1 MMKTAFLRPLI
12 TSLGA
17 AGTSAIIFSYFGQGE
32 ILFAVIAFLIVLMGS
47 LLLSSLDEKKQFPLL
62 AILFIILLAGLLLFK
77 STLTESA
84 VSASIPL
91 MNTLSEP
98 YDVEM
103 EIPKLA
109 VPVSEMPAKLSLSLF
124 ISWFFLAGSLSK
136 AGSLLAGLISFFA
149 LLLGFYYG
157 LNPAPLGLIFS
168 AAYVMTLPAI
178 LKSRGPG
185 HPEIGAFGAAL
196 ALGILISLV
205 FPENRYQQPAIFSA
219 LQEKI
224 VEFVDPYDPV
234 FHAGNAYTG
243 MMKGA
248 AGHQKLGTS
257 NGIHYTGRIIA
268 DIEAPEMPHRLY
280 LRSWVGGEYGNNQ
293 WKDLPADS
301 YGSVK
306 QLFEQNQGEWYDQGA
321 WLMAVIERNP
331 ALVQMLENYMDQDD
345 PLKGRKKEF
354 AVDALYEKTRF
365 LLLPYDATF
374 GAPLFT
380 YDRAPVSPKGK
391 AYSTYIWN
399 LPAGPLLSMMGQE
412 SISDGYYRVY
422 VGAESRYSE
431 WVYKHYLEIPESV
444 KESLSSFGNIST
456 VKTLAEKRQRV
467 AEIRAF
473 LARNYT
479 YSTAPGRVP
488 AGKDF
493 ISYFLTENKKGCCT
507 SFASAGVMLL
517 RASGIPARYA
527 SGMTA
532 GSEEIREAPTLPDG
546 LHTVSLNDR
555 HAHAWAEVYV
565 DGLGWRPV
573 EFTPGYEGNENPF
586 PIPPEKQR
594 NEKGA
599 PDAPP
604 DPKSPK
610 MNPDADKPQSQPKGQ
625 PNGEGQTQ
633 EQAGNPPGM
642 NPRQMNNAGKPLPKG
657 LLLIPL
663 LLLTVIGFLAW
674 RLTAVS
680 RMISKAHRD
689 KESFNRLIAYMERLT
704 AYEGIPAK
712 GSYEKQ
718 KKLLTE
724 DQRLTGLSEVTDLLI
739 RSKYSG
745 TPLSAEEKMR
755 AAELV
760 RQARKNC
767 IEDMNL
773 MEMVKFRILRK
784 M

>member
-32 ILFAVIAFLIVLMGS
+32 ILFAVIAFLIVLKGS

-84 VSASIPL
+84 ISASIPL
-91 MNTLSEP
+91 INTLSEP

-136 AGSLLAGLISFFA
+136 AGTLLAGLISFFA

-157 LNPAPLGLIFS
+157 LNPAPLGLILS

-224 VEFVDPYDPV
+224 VGFVDPYDPV

-243 MMKGA
+243 MMKGT
-248 AGHQKLGTS
+248 AGHQRLGTS

-321 WLMAVIERNP
+321 WLMTVIERNP
-331 ALVQMLENYMDQDD
+331 ALVQMLENYMDRDD

-391 AYSTYIWN
+391 AYSTYIWD

-493 ISYFLTENKKGCCT
+493 ISYFLTENKKGYCT
-507 SFASAGVMLL
+507 YFASAGVMLL
-517 RASGIPARYA
+517 RASGIPARYVT
-527 SGMTA
+527 GMTA
-532 GSEEIREAPTLPDG
+532 GTDEIKEAPVLPDG
-546 LHTVSLNDR
+546 LHTLSLNDR

-586 PIPPEKQR
+586 PIPADKQR
-594 NEKGA
+594 SDKGA

-610 MNPDADKPQSQPKGQ
+610 MNPDSQKGQ
-625 PNGEGQTQ
+625 TPKNQPPGGAGQPRQ
-633 EQAGNPPGM
+633 SPGNPPRL
-642 NPRQMNNAGKPLPKG
+642 NPQQMRTPEKPLPKG

-663 LLLTVIGFLAW
+663 VILALIGFLVYW
-674 RLTAVS
+674 LSAVS
-680 RMISKAHRD
+680 RMISKASEN
-689 KESFNRLIAYMERLT
+689 KESFNRLIDYMERLA
-704 AYEGIPAK
+704 AYERIPAK

-718 KKLLTE
+718 MALFRE
-724 DQRLTGLSEVTDLLI
+724 DSRLSGLAEVTELLI
-739 RSKYSG
+739 KSKYSG
-745 TPLSAEEKMR
+745 APLSKEEKRR
-755 AAELV
+755 AAALV
-760 RQARKNC
+760 KEARRNC
-767 IEDMNL
+767 IKDMDF
-773 MEMVKFRILRK
+773 MEMVKFRVLRK

>member
-1 MMKTAFLRPLI
+1 MMKISLLRPLI
-12 TSLGA
+12 TALGA
-17 AGTSAIIFSYFGQGE
+17 AGTSAIIFSYFGNGE
-32 ILFAVIAFLIVLMGS
+32 ILFAGIAFLIVLLGS

-62 AILFIILLAGLLLFK
+62 VILFVILLAGLLLFK
-77 STLTESA
+77 STLTQSA

-91 MNTLSEP
+91 MQTLSEP

-109 VPVSEMPAKLSLSLF
+109 VKASEIPAELSLLLF
-124 ISWFFLAGSLSK
+124 VSWFFLAASLSK
-136 AGSLLAGLISFFA
+136 AGSLLSGLISFFA

-157 LNPAPLGLIFS
+157 LNPAPLGLILS
-168 AAYVMTLPAI
+168 AAYIMTLPAI
-178 LKSRGPG
+178 WKSRGPG
-185 HPEIGAFGAAL
+185 HPEFGAFGAAL
-196 ALGILISLV
+196 VLGILISLV

-243 MMKGA
+243 MMKGS

-331 ALVQMLENYMDQDD
+331 ALVQMLENYMDRDD

-391 AYSTYIWN
+391 AYSTYIWD
-399 LPAGPLLSMMGQE
+399 LPAGALLSMMGQE

-422 VGAESRYSE
+422 VGAENRYSE
-431 WVYKHYLEIPESV
+431 WVYKHYLEIPDSV
-444 KESLSSFGNIST
+444 KESLSSFGNISK
-456 VKTLAEKRQRV
+456 VKTLSEKRQRV
-467 AEIRAF
+467 EEIRAF
-473 LARNYT
+473 LAKNYT
-479 YSTAPGRVP
+479 YSTAPGRVT

-493 ISYFLTENKKGCCT
+493 ISYFLTENKKGYCT

-517 RASGIPARYA
+517 RASGIPARYVT
-527 SGMTA
+527 GMTA
-532 GSEEIREAPTLPDG
+532 GTDEIKEAPALPDG
-546 LHTVSLNDR
+546 LHTLSLNDR

-586 PIPPEKQR
+586 PIPADKQR
-594 NEKGA
+594 SDKGA

-610 MNPDADKPQSQPKGQ
+610 MNPDSQKGQ
-625 PNGEGQTQ
+625 TPQNQPPGGADQPRQ
-633 EQAGNPPGM
+633 SPRNPPRL
-642 NPRQMNNAGKPLPKG
+642 NPQQMRTPEKPLPKG

-663 LLLTVIGFLAW
+663 VILALIGFLAY
-674 RLTAVS
+674 RISAVS
-680 RMISKAHRD
+680 RMISKASES
-689 KESFNRLIAYMERLT
+689 KESFNRLIDYMERLA
-704 AYEGIPAK
+704 AYERIPAK

-718 KKLLTE
+718 MALFRE
-724 DQRLTGLSEVTDLLI
+724 DSRLSGLAEVTELLI
-739 RSKYSG
+739 KSKYSG
-745 TPLSAEEKMR
+745 APLSKEEKRR
-755 AAELV
+755 AAALV
-760 RQARKNC
+760 KEARRNC
-767 IEDMNL
+767 IKDMDF
-773 MEMVKFRILRK
+773 MEMVKFRVLRK

>member
-1 MMKTAFLRPLI
+1 MMKISLLRPLI
-12 TSLGA
+12 TALGA
-17 AGTSAIIFSYFGQGE
+17 AGTSAIIFSYFGNGE
-32 ILFAVIAFLIVLMGS
+32 ILFAGIAFLIVLLGS
-47 LLLSSLDEKKQFPLL
+47 LLLSSLDVKKQFPLL
-62 AILFIILLAGLLLFK
+62 VILFVILLAGLLLFK
-77 STLTESA
+77 SPLTQSA

-91 MNTLSEP
+91 MQTLSEP

-109 VPVSEMPAKLSLSLF
+109 VKASEIPAELSLLLF
-124 ISWFFLAGSLSK
+124 VSWFFLAASLSK

-149 LLLGFYYG
+149 LLPGFYYG
-157 LNPAPLGLIFS
+157 LNPAPLGLILS
-168 AAYVMTLPAI
+168 AAYIMTLPAI
-178 LKSRGPG
+178 WKSRGPG
-185 HPEIGAFGAAL
+185 HPEFGAFGAAL
-196 ALGILISLV
+196 VLGILISLV
-205 FPENRYQQPAIFSA
+205 FPENRYQQPAIFST

-243 MMKGA
+243 MMKGS

-280 LRSWVGGEYGNNQ
+280 LRSWVGGDYGNNQ
-293 WKDLPADS
+293 WKDLPGES
-301 YGSVK
+301 YDSVK
-306 QLFEQNQGEWYDQGA
+306 ILFSQNQGEWYDQSA

-331 ALVQMLENYMDQDD
+331 ALIQMLENYMDRND
-345 PLKGRKKEF
+345 PLKGRKKDF
-354 AVDALYEKTRF
+354 SLDAIYEKTRY
-365 LLLPYDATF
+365 LLIPYDATF
-374 GAPLFT
+374 AGPYFT
-380 YDRAPVSPKGK
+380 YDKAPISPKAK
-391 AYSTYIWN
+391 AYSTYLWN
-399 LPAGPLLSMMGQE
+399 LPCGPLLSMMGQE
-412 SISDGYYRVY
+412 SISDSYYRVY

-467 AEIRAF
+467 EEIRAF
-473 LARNYT
+473 LAKNYT

-493 ISYFLTENKKGCCT
+493 ISYFLTENKKGYCT

-517 RASGIPARYA
+517 RASGIPARYVV
-527 SGMTA
+527 GMTA
-532 GSEEIREAPTLPDG
+532 GPDEIKEAPALPDG

-604 DPKSPK
+604 DPNSPK
-610 MNPDADKPQSQPKGQ
+610 MNPDAGKPQPRENEQ
-625 PNGEGQTQ
+625 PNGEGRNQQ
-633 EQAGNPPGM
+633 SSGNPKGQ
-642 NPRQMNNAGKPLPKG
+642 NPQQMTDSQKPLPKALFF
-657 LLLIPL
+657 LLFMMLVIIGAFAYY
-663 LLLTVIGFLAW
+663 LTS
-674 RLTAVS
+674 VS
-680 RMISKAHRD
+680 RMISKAPKD

-704 AYEGIPAK
+704 AYEGIPAR

-724 DQRLTGLSEVTDLLI
+724 DQRLNGLAEVTDLLI

-745 TPLSAEEKMR
+745 APLSAEEKKR
-755 AAELV
+755 AARLV
-760 RQARKNC
+760 REARKNC
-767 IEDMNL
+767 IESMSF